1 MASNE
6 PFRTAIFLDFDNVV
20 SGLANG
26 AGPEVAHR
34 FAADPEPWF
43 HWLTQDAPRRVL
55 LRRCYMN
62 PAGYIA
68 DEAGN
73 RSYFSAFRRAFQ
85 SLGFEVVDCP
95 PWTRMKNGADVRLA
109 LDVMD
114 ALAAPTRLDEFIL
127 MSTDSDF
134 VPLLLRL
141 RAADRRT
148 KLVAHPDVGRI
159 VRAAADDVVGLDAL
173 ARGLGWETPPP
184 DDAGAEALFGQD
196 VNALIQSTVTDI
208 MAEAQGPVA
217 LAALGA
223 EVQARTGMTLRET
236 EWGGTG
242 SIDALLV
249 VVGGIARQ
257 EGPAGGFLVRQEW
270 LLPTPGNTPAA
281 EIDPSTD

>member
-1 MASNE
+1 MPNPEALRS
-6 PFRTAIFLDFDNVV
+6 AIFLDFDNVV

-26 AGPEVAHR
+26 AGPDVAHR

-43 HWLTQDAPRRVL
+43 DWLTRDTPRRVL

-68 DEAGN
+68 DEAGQ
-73 RSYFSAFRRAFQ
+73 RTYFSTFRRAFQ

-95 PWTRMKNGADVRLA
+95 PLTRMKNGADVRLA

-114 ALAAPTRLDEFIL
+114 ALAAPTRLDEFII

-148 KLVAHPDVGRI
+148 KLVAHPDVGRV
-159 VRAAADDVVGLDAL
+159 VRAAADDVIGLDNL
-173 ARGLGWETPPP
+173 ARGLGWEASPR
-184 DDAGAEALFGQD
+184 DEALFGQD
-196 VNALIQSTVTDI
+196 AGEQVLATVAEI
-208 MAEAQGPVA
+208 MAEAPGPVP

-223 EVQARTGMTLRET
+223 QVRNRTGTTLRDSD
-236 EWGGTG
+236 WGGTG
-242 SIDALLV
+242 SLDAMLTAL
-249 VVGGIARQ
+249 GGLARQ

-270 LLPTPGNTPAA
+270 LLPSAD
-281 EIDPSTD
+281 EIDTTPRE

>member
-6 PFRTAIFLDFDNVV
+6 PFRTAIFLDFDNVA
-20 SGLANG
+20 SGLASG

-43 HWLTQDAPRRVL
+43 DWLTRDAPRRVL

-73 RSYFSAFRRAFQ
+73 RSYFSTFRRAFQ

-95 PWTRMKNGADVRLA
+95 PLTRMKNGADVRLA

-114 ALAAPTRLDEFIL
+114 ALAAPTRFDEFIL

-148 KLVAHPDVGRI
+148 RLVAHPEVGRI
-159 VRAAADDVVGLDAL
+159 VRAAADTVVGLDAL
-173 ARGLGWETPPP
+173 ARGLGWEAPPP
-184 DDAGAEALFGQD
+184 DDAGAELFGQD
-196 VNALIQSTVTDI
+196 VNAQIQATVAQI

-223 EVQARTGMTLRET
+223 EVRARTGMTLRET

-249 VVGGIARQ
+249 VIGGIIRQ
-257 EGPAGGFLVRQEW
+257 DGPAGGFLVRQEW
-270 LLPTPGNTPAA
+270 LPPPPDSNPEATI
-281 EIDPSTD
+281 EPSTD

>member
-1 MASNE
+1 MAPNDTL
-6 PFRTAIFLDFDNVV
+6 RTAIFLDFDNVA
-20 SGLANG
+20 SGLASG
-26 AGPEVAHR
+26 AGPAVAHR

-43 HWLTQDAPRRVL
+43 DWLTRDTPRRVL

-73 RSYFSAFRRAFQ
+73 RSYFSTFRRAFQ

-95 PWTRMKNGADVRLA
+95 PLTRMKNGADVRLA

-114 ALAAPTRLDEFIL
+114 ALAAPTRFDEFIL

-148 KLVAHPDVGRI
+148 KLVAHPEVGRI
-159 VRAAADDVVGLDAL
+159 VRAAADAVVGLDAL
-173 ARGLGWETPPP
+173 ARGLGWEAPPP
-184 DDAGAEALFGQD
+184 DDAGAEAMFGQD
-196 VNALIQSTVTDI
+196 ANALIQATVADI

-223 EVQARTGMTLRET
+223 EVRARTGMTLRES
-236 EWGGTG
+236 EWGGAG

-249 VVGGIARQ
+249 VIGGIVRQ

-270 LLPTPGNTPAA
+270 LLPQSDNTPAA
-281 EIDPSTD
+281 AIDPSTD